1 MEAGVVEL
9 QHRQPR
15 QLADFWRQATS
26 ERVQVIAEAQASQAA
41 QLSQEGRHRD
51 IGLQARGMLSTLA
64 DAIDRA
70 VGDASERLPPR
81 GRRPPSGIQ
90 ILEDIG
96 GVCVGEQG
104 IIDE

>member
-41 QLSQEGRHRD
+41 QLSQEGRHRE
-51 IGLQARGMLSTLA
+51 GGA
-64 DAIDRA
+64 
-70 VGDASERLPPR
+70 EPPR
-81 GRRPPSGIQ
+81 REGRSAEEARLDPWVCTLRQGSSHAA
-90 ILEDIG
+90 G
-96 GVCVGEQG
+96 GK
-104 IIDE
+104 